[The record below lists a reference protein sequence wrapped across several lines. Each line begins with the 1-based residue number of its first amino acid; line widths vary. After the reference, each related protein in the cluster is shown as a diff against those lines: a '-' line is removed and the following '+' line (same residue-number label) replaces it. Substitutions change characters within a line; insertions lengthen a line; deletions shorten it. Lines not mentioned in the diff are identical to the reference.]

1 MTDLGMASL
10 LPTLMVLVFAI
21 WSKRT
26 VEPLL
31 GGVVIGLLMLKPTDV
46 MTNLTGIMLSVMAD
60 ETIGWVIL
68 VCGLMGSLIGLLV
81 KIGGAVEFGKMVA
94 TRIKSG
100 TAALL
105 MAWLLGLAIFIDD
118 YLNTLTIS
126 SSMKKVTDKYRVSR
140 EMLAYVVDSTAAP
153 ICVLIPLSTWAVY
166 FSAVLEESLNIETG
180 EGFVLYLQAIPY
192 MFYAW
197 FAVVL
202 VPLVILKKV
211 PLLGAMKTA
220 ELKMRDKPIVDEAM
234 ADDDKADGYSGRG
247 VLLNFIIPIS
257 TLIFFTWYLDI
268 DILKGVI
275 LALAVTVV
283 LTFGQKLLS
292 LADTFDTL
300 LDGFKSMLLPLATVV
315 AGFMLKDV
323 NDQLGL
329 TVYVIETMKPL
340 MTANWLPVVTFI
352 SMALIAFATG
362 SFWGIFAVA
371 TPIIMPLAISVDAN
385 MPLVIGALISA
396 SVFGSHACFY
406 GDSTVLSAHGSGC
419 SVMAHALTQLPYV
432 LLAAALACVAFI
444 VMAL

>member
-1 MTDLGMASL
+1 MADAGIVSVI
-10 LPTLMVLVFAI
+10 PTLMVLAFAI
-21 WSKRT
+21 WTKRT

-31 GGVVIGLLMLKPTDV
+31 AGVIIGLLILEPTKSLD
-46 MTNLTGIMLSVMAD
+46 NLTGIMLSVMAD

-68 VCGLMGSLIGLLV
+68 VCGLMGALIALLV

-100 TAALL
+100 TSALL
-105 MAWLLGLAIFIDD
+105 MAWLLGLLIFIDD

-166 FSAVLEESLNIETG
+166 FSAVLEESLNIPVG
-180 EGFVLYLQAIPY
+180 EGFALYLQAIPY

-197 FAVVL
+197 FAVIL

-220 ELKMRDKPIVDEAM
+220 EHKMRDHYNIAAEPVIDEA
-234 ADDDKADGYSGRG
+234 AGFSRRG
-247 VLLNFIIPIS
+247 VLLNFIIPIA

-275 LALAVTVV
+275 IALLVTLALSFSQRILA
-283 LTFGQKLLS
+283 LS
-292 LADTFDTL
+292 ELFDTL
-300 LDGFKSMLLPLATVV
+300 LEGFKSMLLPLATVV
-315 AGFMLKDV
+315 AGFMLKEV

-329 TVYVIETMKPL
+329 TVFVIETMKPL
-340 MTANWLPVVTFI
+340 MTAHWLPLVTFI
-352 SMALIAFATG
+352 TMALIAFATG

-371 TPIIMPLAISVDAN
+371 TPIVMPLAISVDAN
-385 MPLVIGALISA
+385 LPLVIGALISA

-432 LLAAALACVAFI
+432 LLAASIASVAFI
-444 VMAL
+444 VLAW